1 MTQEQRP
8 AQDTPQ
14 PSNSQQADSLVTSYH
29 AAQYALDA
37 EASEAGEGTAGPSA
51 QTRANILAYAAQQ
64 PHVRAENASTDQQN
78 ATDSIAAR
86 AVNTKRTDQFD
97 NKKPSANDGQW
108 KLRALASVAIFGI
121 SGLLFMQWDRATPE
135 EKQVAFSNERAAPS
149 VASGAT
155 GSSANAD
162 VAKQAEPS
170 AVAPIPAPAPAP
182 APTSAPEPSTSTAAS
197 ALAKN
202 SADSQTK
209 EPRADAAPSA
219 TPPAVPS
226 ARSAITTKK
235 SEAKADAKGSAS
247 TTSDK
252 TLAETAPA
260 DAESTTQPKA
270 NQDSAKLAQRNDQA
284 QAGAPAAR
292 TAPAGVPVLPAPAAA
307 PAPVTTPAPAV
318 VPAPASVAPNAS
330 LSDTLT
336 ALPRP
341 AAAAPAARAKSTYAE
356 PPANAGESSGA
367 TPHAALFAA
376 IRAKDLAGLQQ
387 ALANGADK
395 NAKSGATP
403 AIILCAQ
410 LGQVDM
416 VRTLAAAGADVNATD
431 AQGITALDHAR
442 GRGFSAVMD
451 VLLKFGAR

>member
-1 MTQEQRP
+1 MTQEQHP

-37 EASEAGEGTAGPSA
+37 EASEAGKGTAGPSA

-86 AVNTKRTDQFD
+86 AVNTAQTGQFD

-108 KLRALASVAIFGI
+108 KLRALASVAIFSI

-170 AVAPIPAPAPAP
+170 AAAPIPAPAT
-182 APTSAPEPSTSTAAS
+182 TSAPEPSTSTAAS

-235 SEAKADAKGSAS
+235 SEAKADAKSSAS

-292 TAPAGVPVLPAPAAA
+292 TAPAGVPVLPAPASA
-307 PAPVTTPAPAV
+307 PAPVATPAPAV

-395 NAKSGATP
+395 NAKSGGTP

-416 VRTLAAAGADVNATD
+416 VRTLATAGADVNATD